1 MYQKILV
8 PIDGS
13 DTSRLALDHAAAI
26 ARLCRARIV
35 LLHVVDDQS
44 YRNGYARPS
53 VYIQDVRPA
62 LLRSGKGWLEDAA
75 RQLRKSGVIV
85 DNVMIE
91 NHGERVADLIARQ
104 AEHDRCDLIVLGTHG
119 RRGIER
125 LLIGSDAENLARI
138 ASVPVMLVRQ
148 PPPAAG

>member
-1 MYQKILV
+1 MYHKILV

-13 DTSRLALDHAAAI
+13 DTARLALNHAATL

-35 LLHVVDDQS
+35 LLHVIDDQS
-44 YRNGYARPS
+44 YRHGYARPS
-53 VYIQDVRPA
+53 VYIHDVRPA

-75 RQLRKSGVIV
+75 RQLRRDGVVV
-85 DNVMIE
+85 DNVLIE
-91 NHGERVADLIARQ
+91 NNGERVADLIARQ
-104 AEHDRCDLIVLGTHG
+104 ADHLQCDLIVLGTHG

-148 PPPAAG
+148 PPPAPG